1 MTLSCHD
8 IFVQGLAHGTRTS
21 EELAYHSLNL
31 LAKTGFIE
39 IKAENILSTIE
50 ALQT

>member
-31 LAKTGFIE
+31 LTKTSFIE
-39 IKAENILSTIE
+39 IKAENILATIE
-50 ALQT
+50 TLQT

>member
-1 MTLSCHD
+1 MPLSCHD

-31 LAKTGFIE
+31 LTKTGFIE
-39 IKAENILSTIE
+39 IKAENILATIE

>member
-1 MTLSCHD
+1 MPLSCHD

-21 EELAYHSLNL
+21 KEFTHHSLNL
-31 LAKTGFIE
+31 LTKTGFVE
-39 IKAENILSTIE
+39 IKAENILATIE

>member
-8 IFVQGLAHGTRTS
+8 IFVQGLSHGTRTS

-31 LAKTGFIE
+31 LAKAGFVE
-39 IKAENILSTIE
+39 IKAENILATVE